1 MDDDDE
7 GDRPG
12 KISELES
19 KFQQELAQERGA
31 APAEPAGGALPTSG
45 SKKRSKAEVEE
56 ERARMMMPKKDRRL
70 YDKIKFG
77 QGRKSARVSELEVR
91 ICCCGSLVDVDV
103 DVAVEIDSA
112 AGRVPSFWRC
122 RSRTHT
128 YTRTHAHVCAH
139 TQRSRLR
146 CVLVACAL
154 RLVARPSLTCMRL
167 VFLQNKANAAKKS
180 AKPQ

>member
-1 MDDDDE
+1 MCAGSDKDQQPAAAKDEDEEDGEDGEDEVDDDDE

-91 ICCCGSLVDVDV
+91 ICGCGS
-103 DVAVEIDSA
+103 
-112 AGRVPSFWRC
+112 
-122 RSRTHT
+122 
-128 YTRTHAHVCAH
+128 
-139 TQRSRLR
+139 
-146 CVLVACAL
+146 
-154 RLVARPSLTCMRL
+154 
-167 VFLQNKANAAKKS
+167 
-180 AKPQ
+180 